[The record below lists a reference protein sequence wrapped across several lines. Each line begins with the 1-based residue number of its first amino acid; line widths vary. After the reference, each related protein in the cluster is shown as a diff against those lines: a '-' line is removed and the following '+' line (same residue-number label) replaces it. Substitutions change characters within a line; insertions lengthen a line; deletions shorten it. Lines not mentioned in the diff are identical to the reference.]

1 MKILSPVA
9 VAICCSLHA
18 QAAIPQEIENVF
30 ESYIKL
36 AQDLQPILA
45 AAQDNESAEA
55 NALALYNI
63 LPRVYEAR
71 TELMKIENLPQQ
83 VQAELVQK
91 YGKTM
96 QTEWGKVYEH
106 IFRLEK
112 NNCYQSLS
120 YFKQFRAL
128 CMMLQQ

>member
-1 MKILSPVA
+1 MKIIYTVA
-9 VAICCSLHA
+9 VSVVCSISA
-18 QAAIPQEIENVF
+18 QAAIPAEIEGAF
-30 ESYIKL
+30 LRYIQL
-36 AQDLQPILA
+36 ARELEPILA
-45 AAQDNESAEA
+45 AAQDQETADA
-55 NALALYNI
+55 HARALYDI

-71 TELMKIENLPQQ
+71 TELMKIEKLSPQ

-91 YGKTM
+91 YGKAM
-96 QTEWGKVYEH
+96 QTAWGKVYEQ

-112 NNCYQSLS
+112 CNCYHSLS